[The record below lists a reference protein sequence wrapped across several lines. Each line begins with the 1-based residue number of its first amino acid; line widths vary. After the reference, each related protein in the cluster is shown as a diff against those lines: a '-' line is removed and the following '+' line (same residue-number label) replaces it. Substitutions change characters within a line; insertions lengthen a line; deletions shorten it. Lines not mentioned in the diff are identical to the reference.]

1 MELQAHQKEFRKRGL
16 NVAAISYDSVEVL
29 RDFAARRGIAFPLLS
44 DKDSQV
50 IRAFGILNE
59 NAPRDSFVY
68 GVPNPGTYVL
78 DAAGAVT
85 AKYFEDDYT
94 ERVTAS
100 DILVRQFSAIPSA
113 GPGVEETKHLRL
125 TAASSANAA
134 RGGQKIAL
142 ILNIELKPGMHVYA
156 PGVRGYKPVDWEM
169 LTAAAKPEGE
179 AQTAGGP
186 GQVRLPGRL
195 FTEVTWPAPR
205 MLHLKAIGETVP
217 VYEKKLRLVREVTI
231 PSDKLLREVTSPS
244 GVLTLEGVFRYQA
257 CDAKT
262 CYNPV
267 SLPLVFSIQI
277 LKHDT
282 ERVPVELRRQ
292 ANQR

>member
-1 MELQAHQKEFRKRGL
+1 
-16 NVAAISYDSVEVL
+16 
-29 RDFAARRGIAFPLLS
+29 
-44 DKDSQV
+44 V

>member
-1 MELQAHQKEFRKRGL
+1 
-16 NVAAISYDSVEVL
+16 VL